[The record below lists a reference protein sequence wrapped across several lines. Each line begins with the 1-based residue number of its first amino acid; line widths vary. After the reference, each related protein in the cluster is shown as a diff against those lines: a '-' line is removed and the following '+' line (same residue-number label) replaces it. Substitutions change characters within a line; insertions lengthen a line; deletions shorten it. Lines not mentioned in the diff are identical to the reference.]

1 MDKNSQRHLS
11 RIKGKKAFYMY
22 IYRTMQGHEQE
33 QGKKAFYMFPQT
45 QGHEQE
51 YRTQKAF
58 YMFPH
63 DAYKDKTKSAK

>member
-33 QGKKAFYMFPQT
+33 KGKKAFYMFPQT

-51 YRTQKAF
+51 YGT
-58 YMFPH
+58 
-63 DAYKDKTKSAK
+63 